1 MEAYQKPNTYNQ
13 HNYNNMKFIKSDSFT
28 PPQKKTKPIKLDD
41 PNLIA
46 EYTLISYAPASLR
59 ETVIARYMVENSER
73 GRALFQGRLAM
84 WHNSVHIITRV
95 DKILIPLTDELR
107 RKLHSRPL
115 WRI

>member
-1 MEAYQKPNTYNQ
+1 
-13 HNYNNMKFIKSDSFT
+13 MKFIKSDSFT
-28 PPQKKTKPIKLDD
+28 PPQKKTKQIKLDD

-73 GRALFQGRLAM
+73 GRALFRDILAV
-84 WHNSVHIITRV
+84 WHTSVHIISRV

-107 RKLHSRPL
+107 RRLSSRAL
-115 WRI
+115 WRFYY